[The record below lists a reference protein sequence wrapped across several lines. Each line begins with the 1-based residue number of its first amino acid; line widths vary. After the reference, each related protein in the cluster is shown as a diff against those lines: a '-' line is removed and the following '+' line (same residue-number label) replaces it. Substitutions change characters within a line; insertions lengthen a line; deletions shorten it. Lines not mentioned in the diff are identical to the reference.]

1 MEADLLFS
9 CISILHFYL
18 AFQFDLAIFLDFI
31 LLIILITC
39 SGLISS
45 SEVAFFSFSPTN
57 IRTLEEE
64 DSATSIRMLKLYNHP
79 KRLLA
84 TILIANNFVNI
95 AIIIVSQVII
105 NQMLNDAVLNTIGWW
120 MHENIFLGLF
130 SPEQIAT
137 GVNFFITVVFVTF
150 ILLLLGE
157 VGPKI
162 YANTHNMKVARFM
175 SAPLSFLSFLF
186 SPVSGILVG
195 WGNRIHNK
203 INSTRNYQTG
213 TSKEDLDAAIDLTVN
228 RNIASENNDAELL
241 KGIVKFGDMSTRQ
254 IMKPRVDIIAI
265 EKDIDFN
272 QLLEIVRESGYSRLP
287 VYDDDFDNIIGIL
300 YVKDLIGHTDES
312 VSFHWQQFIRTNM
325 LYVPETKKID
335 DLLRDFQIKKLH
347 MAIVVDE
354 FGGTLGI
361 VTLDDIMEEV
371 IGEIKDEFDG
381 EEESTY
387 IKLGE
392 GNFIFEGKTL
402 LNDVCR
408 ILGEKT
414 SYFDDVKGSADSIG
428 GLAVE
433 ITGIIPKPDKEIA
446 IKSLKLKIISSNSR
460 RVEKVNVRVIND
472 LKNNDN

>member
-1 MEADLLFS
+1 MEADLSFINLSLLQFV
-9 CISILHFYL
+9 L
-18 AFQFDLAIFLDFI
+18 AFQFDLALFLDFI
-31 LLIILITC
+31 LLVVLITC

-45 SEVAFFSFSPTN
+45 SEVAFFSLSPTN
-57 IRTLEEE
+57 LRTLEEE
-64 DSATSIRMLKLYNHP
+64 DTSSSIRILRLFNHP
-79 KRLLA
+79 KQLLA

-105 NQMLNDAVLNTIGWW
+105 NEMLNDAILSTIGWW
-120 MHENIFLGLF
+120 MHENVLIGLF
-130 SPEQIAT
+130 SPEQIAN

-162 YANTHNMKVARFM
+162 YANSHNMKVARFM

-186 SPVSGILVG
+186 TPISNILVG
-195 WGNRIHNK
+195 WGNRIQNK
-203 INSTRNYQTG
+203 INTTRNYQTG
-213 TSKEDLDAAIDLTVN
+213 SSKEDLDAAIDLTVN
-228 RNIASENNDAELL
+228 RSKESINNDAELL

-254 IMKPRVDIIAI
+254 IMRTRVDVVAI
-265 EKDIDFN
+265 ENDINFAE
-272 QLLEIVRESGYSRLP
+272 LLETVRESGYSRLP
-287 VYDDDFDNIIGIL
+287 VYEDDFDNIIGIL
-300 YVKDLIGHTDES
+300 YVKDLIGHTEES
-312 VSFHWQQFIRTNM
+312 NTYNWQQFIRTNM

-381 EEESTY
+381 EEETTY

-392 GNFIFEGKTL
+392 GNYIFEGKTL

-408 ILGEKT
+408 VLGEKT

-433 ITGIIPKPDKEIA
+433 LSGFIPKPDKEISV
-446 IKSLKLKIISSNSR
+446 KDLKLKIISANSR
-460 RVEKVNVRVIND
+460 RVEKVNVRVMNEH
-472 LKNNDN
+472 KNNDN